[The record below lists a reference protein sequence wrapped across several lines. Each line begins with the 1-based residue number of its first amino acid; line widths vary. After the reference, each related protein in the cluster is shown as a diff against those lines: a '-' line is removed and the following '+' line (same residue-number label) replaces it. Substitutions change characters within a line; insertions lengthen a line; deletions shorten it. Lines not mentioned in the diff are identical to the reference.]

1 MAKTTKPTM
10 MEVKNVLGNLIQEV
24 ESLGKHVSMVDNI
37 LMGYLNY
44 KQEADEFKKWLSENT
59 VNPNKEEEG
68 EKE

>member
-1 MAKTTKPTM
+1 MAKNKKPTM
-10 MEVKNVLGNLIQEV
+10 MEVKNVLGNLIEEV

>member
-1 MAKTTKPTM
+1 MAKNKKPTM

-44 KQEADEFKKWLSENT
+44 EQEADEFKKWLSENT

>member
-1 MAKTTKPTM
+1 MAKNKKPTM

-68 EKE
+68 ETE

>member
-1 MAKTTKPTM
+1 MAKNKKPTM

>member
-1 MAKTTKPTM
+1 MAKNKKPTM

-68 EKE
+68 EK